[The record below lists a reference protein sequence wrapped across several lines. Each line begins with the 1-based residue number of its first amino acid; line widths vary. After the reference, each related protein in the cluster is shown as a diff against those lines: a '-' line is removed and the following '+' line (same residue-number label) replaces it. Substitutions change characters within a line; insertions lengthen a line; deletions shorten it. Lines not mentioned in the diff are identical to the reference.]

1 MSDKIKTEDCVKAI
15 CGYWEKA
22 IDEGRNLPI
31 GKYHGEASDLI
42 NPKYWKRV
50 KKLGNPNEGFVRLF
64 SNVVVDKEC
73 TRAGEEAV
81 SLGRV
86 DLSARIKWVMVVRA
100 TDDEFYDVCPGEMI
114 DGEFLEGDELERRLR
129 ALSTPLA
136 AVPTV
141 ASYEEM
147 FGKGSASEPAP
158 IDDEEAWQ
166 KVYGEDYKKFP
177 TDGCGQPEPPAD
189 SLIPGG
195 AIHLNVDKE
204 FTCVRRSSKK
214 YIKLMEATCGEG
226 GCKFS
231 KKKIKPGAVF
241 LFLSPDEAKVEDV
254 LTFPKGGV
262 AYIDSDEGPF
272 PDYGAVDNLFLED
285 DAGNVWLAGDEPQDD
300 TKTVDECWEGKD
312 LKKAKDAIA
321 KYGATVVIRHM

>member
-1 MSDKIKTEDCVKAI
+1 MSDKIKTDDCVKAI

-31 GKYHGEASDLI
+31 GKYHGEAFDLI

-50 KKLGNPNEGFVRLF
+50 KKMGNPNEGFIRLF
-64 SNVVVDKEC
+64 SNVVVDKER

-81 SLGRV
+81 SMGRV
-86 DLSARIKWVMVVRA
+86 DWSARIKWVMVVRA
-100 TDDEFYDVCPGEMI
+100 TDDEVYDVWPGEMI
-114 DGEFLEGDELERRLR
+114 DGEFQTRL
-129 ALSTPLA
+129 SMP
-136 AVPTV
+136 V
-141 ASYEEM
+141 
-147 FGKGSASEPAP
+147 
-158 IDDEEAWQ
+158 DDEEAWQ

-177 TDGCGQPEPPAD
+177 TDEFGQPEPPTD

-204 FTCVRRSSKK
+204 LTCVRRSSKK
-214 YIKLMEATCGEG
+214 YIKLMEATCGDG

-241 LFLSPDEAKVEDV
+241 LFLSPDDAKVEDV

-300 TKTVDECWEGKD
+300 TKTVDECWEGKA